1 MAQIYDLC
9 KVKEALRILKDIW
22 GYDAFRSPQDQI
34 VQSVLEGKDVLALL
48 PTGGGK
54 SLCYQVP
61 TLVQQGLCIVISP
74 LTALMEDQV
83 QDLKSKGV
91 KAFLVTSYQKP
102 KVVDHILNECV
113 FGEVRFLYVSP
124 ERLKNDLFVARLKDM
139 KPVLIAVDEA
149 HCIAQWGHDFR
160 PAYLEIAKLRSY
172 HPDVPFLALT
182 ATATHQVQQEIVESL
197 QLRQPERWAGNWLRP
212 NLAYG
217 IKFTD
222 DKMGQLR
229 QWLKQVRGSAIVYAA
244 TRGRVE
250 EIALALQSMDI
261 GAHAFHAGVPVLKK
275 KQIMQDWLDN
285 GTRVM
290 VATNAFGMGI
300 NKPDVQMVVHWD
312 IPHSPEAYVQEA
324 GRAGRAGQKAYGL
337 LMVNSA
343 EKEEGINNIES
354 QYPKRED
361 ILKVYNCV
369 ADAMQMAIGSGEW
382 QTIDL
387 RLNEWSER
395 LAMTARAMFNA
406 LQILERAE
414 YIRLNEA
421 AYQRT
426 KIQYLFSHQQ
436 LLAMQRMGNAEAKL
450 IDVLLRMYGVNHDG
464 VIYVNE
470 FEVGKAMRTSV
481 AFIEKML
488 KSLDGR
494 KVLVYTPQLQQPSV
508 TLTVSRVHPSSLV
521 IPKTVLED
529 RKAKELQLWA
539 AMWRYVDGHN
549 CRSQMLAAYFNE
561 RVESPCGICDRCVAV
576 QRQSADSNWQIELL
590 DNIQRQPKT
599 WEECLVLCSGVAREE
614 VIEFLRIQLDLGV
627 CVEKGGVIS
636 RKV

>member
-1 MAQIYDLC
+1 MVQIYDLC

-22 GYDAFRSPQDQI
+22 GYDQFRSPQDLI
-34 VQSVLEGKDVLALL
+34 VQSVIDGKDVLALL

-61 TLVQQGLCIVISP
+61 TLLKQGLCIVISP

-83 QDLKSKGV
+83 QDLRSRGIKS
-91 KAFLVTSYQKP
+91 FLVTSYQK
-102 KVVDHILNECV
+102 KREVDYILNECV

-124 ERLKNDLFVARLKDM
+124 ERLKNDLFIARLKDM

-160 PAYLEIAKLRSY
+160 PAYLEIANLRTY

-182 ATATHQVQQEIVESL
+182 ATATEKVQQEIVASL
-197 QLRQPERWAGNWLRP
+197 QLKNTVRLAGDWLRP

-217 IKFTD
+217 VKISE

-229 QWLKQVRGSAIVYAA
+229 QWLKQVHGSAIVYAG

-250 EIALALQSMDI
+250 EIARALQSLNI
-261 GAHAFHAGVPVLKK
+261 GAHAFHAGLPINKK
-275 KQIMQDWLDN
+275 KQIMQEWLDN
-285 GTRVM
+285 QTRVM

-337 LMVNSA
+337 LMVGPL
-343 EKEEGINNIES
+343 EKEEGVQQIEL
-354 QYPKRED
+354 QYPSRED

-387 RLNEWSER
+387 RLNEWSDR
-395 LAMTARAMFNA
+395 LGMTSRAMFNA
-406 LQILERAE
+406 LQVLERAN

-426 KIQYLFSHQQ
+426 KVQYLYSHQQ

-464 VIYVNE
+464 IIQINE
-470 FEVGKAMRTSV
+470 FEVGKALRTSV
-481 AFIEKML
+481 EYIERML
-488 KSLDGR
+488 KSLDDR
-494 KVLVYTPQLQQPSV
+494 KVLIYSPQLQQPSV
-508 TLTVSRVHPSSLV
+508 TLTMSRVHPTSLHM
-521 IPKTVLED
+521 PKTVLED
-529 RKAKELQLWA
+529 RKAKELKLWD
-539 AMWRYVDGHN
+539 AMWHYVN
-549 CRSQMLAAYFNE
+549 SESCRSQALANYFNE
-561 RVESPCGICDRCVAV
+561 NVPEPCGICDRCVQL
-576 QRQSADSNWQIELL
+576 QRQRIVLDWQQALKDAL
-590 DNIQRQPKT
+590 AKT
-599 WEECLVLCSGVAREE
+599 SMSWEDCIDFCREVGQE
-614 VIEFLRIQLDLGV
+614 QVIEFIRIQLDLGIW
-627 CVEKGGVIS
+627 VENEGVIS
-636 RKV
+636 IKT